1 MTPEEFVEALQSRG
15 VAVSV
20 RANRLRLDPGE
31 TWRSLT
37 VSERACLN
45 EHRAAI
51 KLLVNAPVPPPPT
64 RTVSEPTLE
73 PATPEPPPK
82 PRVYS
87 VDCERFVTEQDLRDA
102 GVVGT
107 DRAAYE
113 RAREWLREKEQEDT
127 ITAVEDITRPPVSRN
142 HCGVPT
148 NSWRSIRRHC
158 RDAWTVNGVLQQ
170 TALTTA
176 LTSGEVVSR
185 RPGQSAQVRCT
196 WRPVGG
202 NP

>member
-73 PATPEPPPK
+73 PTTPEPP

-127 ITAVEDITRPPVSRN
+127 ITATNVMLVSLL
-142 HCGVPT
+142 
-148 NSWRSIRRHC
+148 RHQ
-158 RDAWTVNGVLQQ
+158 RGTH
-170 TALTTA
+170 
-176 LTSGEVVSR
+176 
-185 RPGQSAQVRCT
+185 
-196 WRPVGG
+196 GG
-202 NP
+202 YRE